1 MSVIITNIDKHPRET
16 GPHEYVVKINSAT
29 VACFTHN
36 REDGLATCLRRAAN
50 AVQRV
55 QRYEERKP

>member
-1 MSVIITNIDKHPRET
+1 MSIIITNIDKHPRET
-16 GPHEYVVKINSAT
+16 GSHEYVVKINRDT
-29 VACFTHN
+29 ICYFTHN

-55 QRYEERKP
+55 SKEKP